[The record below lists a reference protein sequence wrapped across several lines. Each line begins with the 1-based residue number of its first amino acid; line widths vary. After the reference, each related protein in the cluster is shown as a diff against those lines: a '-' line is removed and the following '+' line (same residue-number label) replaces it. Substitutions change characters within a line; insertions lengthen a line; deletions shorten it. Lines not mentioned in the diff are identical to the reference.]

1 MRQQRWF
8 NLVGVV
14 SVLAVLA
21 VGALLL
27 VAPPTTPHSTA
38 GAAASSVPTAYR
50 NLSIVYNAATGGYDY
65 STRDLSVPAGVTV
78 VFTITNFDPST
89 GTLPTAAASMVTG
102 TRDGATLGAPG
113 SGAAHV
119 SSIAPGAVSHTFSMS
134 NGFYHLN
141 VPIPPA
147 LSAAQPSVVSFSVV
161 FSTPGT
167 FDWGCV
173 ILCGTPMAGMPDP
186 MFGLVTVG

>member
-1 MRQQRWF
+1 MREQRWF
-8 NLVGVV
+8 NLVAVV

-27 VAPPTTPHSTA
+27 VAPPTTPRSAT
-38 GAAASSVPTAYR
+38 GASASSAPTAYR
-50 NLSIVYNAATGGYDY
+50 NLSIVYDAATGGYDY

-78 VFTITNFDPST
+78 VFTITNYDPST
-89 GTLPTAAASMVTG
+89 GTLPTAASAVVTG
-102 TRDGATLGAPG
+102 TRDGALLGAPG
-113 SGAAHV
+113 SGAVRV

-147 LSAAQPSVVSFSVV
+147 LSVSHPSVVSFSVV
-161 FSTPGT
+161 FATPGT

-173 ILCGTPMAGMPDP
+173 ILCGTPMAGMPDQ